1 MVIENRG
8 VPEVGAL
15 TDVDQKSLL
24 LDIQARI
31 AGEDR
36 WQDVDERN
44 LMVPQYM
51 AEILVAELERKRT
64 HLIQN
69 SGSRE
74 VVQSINDHIQL
85 LTSSKFLF
93 DNSSQADEIIN
104 RFELEPKW
112 SSSNQEKRRVG
123 DYSP

>member
-112 SSSNQEKRRVG
+112 SSSDPVKRRVG